1 VISTVTDTA
10 GNAHSA
16 IGRRRAISY
25 PNPLNLLAVAG
36 TMRSGSTLLDM
47 LLVGR
52 GRVSRLRY
60 KDFTADRFV
69 ELGRLSTGLGVPVS
83 KSQIADE
90 SVTFAPNN
98 LVRRNPV
105 RFRRKV
111 TIRPDVWVS
120 EMPRSMKLLIGVAT
134 TPLLLKYGYS
144 LSGPPRRARR

>member
-1 VISTVTDTA
+1 MT
-10 GNAHSA
+10 G
-16 IGRRRAISY
+16 
-25 PNPLNLLAVAG
+25 PNPSHVLPTVGATRN
-36 TMRSGSTLLDM
+36 GSALLDM
-47 LLVGR
+47 LFVGR
-52 GRVSRLRY
+52 GRVSPLRY
-60 KDFTADRFV
+60 QDLTTNRFV

-134 TPLLLKYGYS
+134 SPLVFNYVYC
-144 LSGPPRRARR
+144 LSGPPSQARR